1 MSEGTGGCRPAP
13 EPATV
18 AGAVAVLNGLR
29 PGMPGVPAV
38 TALLV
43 ALAASV
49 VAAQPGPV
57 WSGADESVGEF
68 AGTLTVQLVRPYLR
82 AVRAA
87 GCGQRLPE
95 VWWPVFEA
103 FRLGIDQPR
112 LALAAGHALVDH
124 DLPIAV
130 VSSCTLLGCAP
141 GEAQRRQAVA
151 LAAVLA
157 AGAPESDESGWWAQ
171 VQRLWAVRGRPAE
184 TAAERSALEQRVVLA
199 GRALLGQSDG

>member
-1 MSEGTGGCRPAP
+1 MSEGTDGCRPAP

-18 AGAVAVLNGLR
+18 AGAVAALNGLR

-38 TALLV
+38 TGLLV
-43 ALAASV
+43 TLAAAV
-49 VAAQPGPV
+49 TAAQPGPV
-57 WSGADESVGEF
+57 WSGDGEF

-103 FRLGIDQPR
+103 SRLGIDPPR
-112 LALAAGHALVDH
+112 LTVAAGHALVDH

-141 GEAQRRQAVA
+141 GRAQHRQATA
-151 LAAVLA
+151 LAALLA
-157 AGAPESDESGWWAQ
+157 AGAPEADESGWWAQ
-171 VQRLWAVRGRPAE
+171 VERLWAVRGRPAE
-184 TAAERSALEQRVVLA
+184 TAAERSALEQRVLLA
-199 GRALLGQSDG
+199 GRALLKQSDG